1 MAMEEYKKDGENVL
15 DHFYKSRV
23 DFCIVAMTGLEGSGC
38 STLVDA
44 MCNNRDEYMVLVKK
58 PDSISTTSIPKEEN
72 RNNSNLY
79 FKGAD
84 NSLFLSEIVAK
95 RNYTICYN
103 YFSKKYEPFKRVQ
116 YTKVLWLYTLL
127 YWLREDKGSL
137 NVETLKTRL
146 MALIKDKYRSSQ
158 DDNPVDADY
167 VKEFG
172 GVEESDYNRILAS
185 VNLAELCNELN
196 GIGLGGKDFLKQRM
210 GLANKISNL
219 YFVEGSAFSTFYE
232 SIHKTLS
239 KRDYYYTAFFYH
251 RLGTVIRT
259 FGDPLIPTKEIRDAI
274 TYNNVFDVVKLINV
288 LVKGIRYKEEN
299 CRIVIDSIRNTIETT
314 FLKERYGAFYSVAV
328 CAENKGGFLEQKV
341 EECYKDRVDKNL
353 QIAKDTIKGFM
364 DNESDR
370 KEYEEGKLSHPNTS
384 LCVANADIHIANRPK
399 ESKHTQGSSY
409 FDNMYEQWMKIA
421 SLMLHPGLITPTS
434 EERCMSVAYV
444 SSFNSSC
451 VSRKVGAVITNKAH
465 AIRTIGWNDAPYGQ
479 MPCGLRTLS
488 EVTGEKDCE
497 YKDIC
502 YSKFELNEEEER
514 YDDCSFIHQ
523 VKEDYKRI
531 SDYEDENGVPFAYC
545 FRSLDNKYSG
555 VKNQVH
561 TRSLHAEENALMQ
574 MAKYGG
580 EPLKDGIIYVTAS
593 PCELCSKKLYQVGVR
608 RIVYIEDYPG
618 IAMEQII
625 HTGVQQPELKRFEG
639 VFGDSFYKLYRPFLS
654 LKDELEIGIEHKHGL
669 MESTKLMKGIMKAI
683 GKEYKSTYTDDEYK
697 AILKEIEE
705 KFKKKE
711 E

>member
-1 MAMEEYKKDGENVL
+1 MAMDEQKKDGDNVL
-15 DHFYKSRV
+15 DYFYKSRV

-44 MCNNRDEYMVLVKK
+44 MCKNRDEYMKLVKK
-58 PDSISTTSIPKEEN
+58 PESIKTASIPKEED

-79 FKGAD
+79 FKGVD

-103 YFSKKYEPFKRVQ
+103 YFSKKYVPFMRVQ

-127 YWLREDKGSL
+127 HWLREDKGSL
-137 NVETLKTRL
+137 NVDTLKTKL
-146 MALIKDKYRSSQ
+146 IALLKDKYRSSQ
-158 DDNPVDADY
+158 EDNPVDADY
-167 VKEFG
+167 VKGFG
-172 GVEESDYNRILAS
+172 GVTEADYKNILAS
-185 VNLAELCNELN
+185 ANLVGLCNELN
-196 GIGLGGKDFLKQRM
+196 GIGLGEGNFLDQRNE
-210 GLANKISNL
+210 LANKISYI
-219 YFVEGSAFSTFYE
+219 YFGESSAFSSFYE

-239 KRDYYYTAFFYH
+239 QRDYYYTAFFYH

-259 FGDPLIPTKEIRDAI
+259 FGDPSKPSKEVKDAK

-288 LVKGIRYKEEN
+288 LVKGIRFKDEN

-328 CAENKGGFLEQKV
+328 CAENKEGFLEQKV
-341 EECYKDRVDKNL
+341 EECYKERTDKNL
-353 QIAKDTIKGFM
+353 KIAFDTIKGFM
-364 DNESDR
+364 ESESDR
-370 KEYEEGKLSHPNTS
+370 KEYEEGRLSHPNTS
-384 LCVANADIHIANRPK
+384 LCVANADIHIANRRK
-399 ESKHTQGSSY
+399 ESEHTQGSSY

-488 EVTGEKDCE
+488 EVTKETDCE
-497 YKDIC
+497 YRDIC
-502 YSKFELNEEEER
+502 YSEFERDEEVVR
-514 YDDCSFIHQ
+514 YDDCSFIHK
-523 VKEDYKRI
+523 VKEDYKGI
-531 SDYEDENGVPFAYC
+531 SDYEDKSGVPFAYC

-669 MESTKLMKGIMKAI
+669 MESSKLMKNIMKAI
-683 GKEYKSTYTDDEYK
+683 GREYKSTYLEDEYK
-697 AILKEIEE
+697 AILKEIKE
-705 KFKKKE
+705 KFKKE

>member
-1 MAMEEYKKDGENVL
+1 MGELKKDGINVL
-15 DHFYKSRV
+15 DQFYKSRV

-44 MCNNRDEYMVLVKK
+44 MCKDRADYLKLVKK
-58 PDSISTTSIPKEEN
+58 PNRISIAKIPTAEN
-72 RNNSNLY
+72 CNNSNLY
-79 FKGAD
+79 FKGEN
-84 NSLFLSEIVAK
+84 NSLFISELVAK

-127 YWLREDKGSL
+127 YWLRENKGKL
-137 NVETLKTRL
+137 NEETLKNN
-146 MALIKDKYRSSQ
+146 LITLLKDKFCGSQ
-158 DDNPVDADY
+158 KGNPIDADY

-172 GVEESDYNRILAS
+172 GVEESDYATILAS
-185 VNLAELCNELN
+185 VKLADICNELN
-196 GIGLGGKDFLKQRM
+196 GIKLGEKDFLEQRRD
-210 GLANKISNL
+210 LANKISIL
-219 YFVEGSAFSTFYE
+219 FFDTKSVFSKFYE

-239 KRDYYYTAFFYH
+239 KRDFYYTAFFYH
-251 RLGTVIRT
+251 RLGAVIRT
-259 FGDPLIPTKEIRDAI
+259 FGNPLKPSKEIKDAK
-274 TYNNVFDVVKLINV
+274 TYHNVFDVVKLINV
-288 LVKGIRYKEEN
+288 LVKGIRFDNGK
-299 CRIVIDSIRNTIETT
+299 CRIVIDSIRNTIEAT

-328 CAENKGGFLEQKV
+328 CAEDKGGFLRQKV
-341 EECYKDRVDKNL
+341 EKCYKNRKTKNL
-353 QIAKDTIKGFM
+353 DVAINTIEEFM

-370 KEYEEGKLSHPNTS
+370 KEFEDGKLSHPNTA
-384 LCVANADIHIANRPK
+384 LCVANADIHITNRPK
-399 ESKHTQGSSY
+399 DSKHKEGSPY
-409 FDNMYEQWMKIA
+409 FDNMYEQWMKYA

-451 VSRKVGAVITNKAH
+451 VSRKVGAVITNKDH

-479 MPCGLRTLS
+479 IPCGLRSLS
-488 EVTGEKDCE
+488 EVTGEKECKYRE
-497 YKDIC
+497 IC
-502 YSKFELNEEEER
+502 YSEFERNEKEVR
-514 YDDCSFIHQ
+514 YDDCSFINR
-523 VKEDYKRI
+523 VKEDYKGI
-531 SDYEDENGVPFAYC
+531 SEYEDKSGIPFAYC

-639 VFGDSFYKLYRPFLS
+639 AFGDSFYKLYRPFLS
-654 LKDELEIGIEHKHGL
+654 LKDELEIGIEHRHGL
-669 MESTKLMKGIMKAI
+669 IESSKLMKDIMKAM
-683 GKEYKSTYTDDEYK
+683 GEDYKSTYSEDDYK
-697 AILKEIEE
+697 KIMKEIEE
-705 KFKKKE
+705 KFKK
-711 E
+711 